1 MKSLLKCYPVL
12 DGNFFPSGSSS
23 VKERRFRGISCVY
36 APGRAFYNKK
46 RLFCF
51 TGSYSVS
58 TYIVMESWSWT
69 EESGWRR
76 SCSQS
81 EYID

>member
-1 MKSLLKCYPVL
+1 MESLLKCYPVL

-23 VKERRFRGISCVY
+23 IKGRKFRGISCVY
-36 APGRAFYNKK
+36 APGRAVYNKK
-46 RLFCF
+46 CLFCF

-58 TYIVMESWSWT
+58 TYIAIESWSWT
-69 EESGWRR
+69 EEYGFRS

-81 EYID
+81 ECID

>member
-12 DGNFFPSGSSS
+12 DGNFFSSGSSS
-23 VKERRFRGISCVY
+23 IKGRKFRGISCVY
-36 APGRAFYNKK
+36 APSRVFYSKK

-58 TYIVMESWSWT
+58 IYHATESWSY
-69 EESGWRR
+69 SR
-76 SCSQS
+76 SRMS
-81 EYID
+81 